1 MARVSKSDPEYLSE
15 REREL
20 RAELKRIRQQR
31 REAQEAERQARLA
44 RVADLAEKFGLDKV
58 GDTVLAVEF
67 KRIAGEHPFAPESAD
82 GADTGKNETRTQP
95 TEPAAEPT
103 AAEPAAETAQA
114 GERESRKRWFSGS

>member
-31 REAQEAERQARLA
+31 REAQEAERQARLG
-44 RVADLAEKFGLDKV
+44 RVANLAEKFGLDKV
-58 GDTVLAVEF
+58 GDTVLTVEF

-95 TEPAAEPT
+95 TEPSADDEAAE
-103 AAEPAAETAQA
+103 AETAQA
-114 GERESRKRWFSGS
+114 GDSKRRWFGSGA